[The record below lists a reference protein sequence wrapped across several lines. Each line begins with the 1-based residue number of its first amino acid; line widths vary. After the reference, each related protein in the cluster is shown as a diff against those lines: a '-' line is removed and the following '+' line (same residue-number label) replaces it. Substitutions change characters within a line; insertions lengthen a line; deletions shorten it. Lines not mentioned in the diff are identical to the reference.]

1 MGLFGKQH
9 KKDAAEYVLKKA
21 SDYHEAFGTTAAIYN
36 EDSEQI
42 EALPA
47 DKYEVLTSDLSNES
61 SGWTLTFTVQIQRFR
76 KMFN

>member
-9 KKDAAEYVLKKA
+9 RKDTADFVLEKA
-21 SDYHEAFGTTAAIYN
+21 SDFHEAFGTTPAIYN

-47 DKYEVLTSDLSNES
+47 DKYEVLILIYQMHRVD
-61 SGWTLTFTVQIQRFR
+61 GH
-76 KMFN
+76 